1 MITSIYSH
9 YSVDKSAI
17 MMGLG
22 LDSVIK
28 IDFEATSVEEF
39 EKIVMENNVFCLNS
53 TFGTTSYGNLESV
66 KKFDDVRTGNKCC
79 LSSIKNVIYLAT
91 I

>member
-79 LSSIKNVIYLAT
+79 LSSI
-91 I
+91 

>member
-28 IDFEATSVEEF
+28 IDFEV
-39 EKIVMENNVFCLNS
+39 
-53 TFGTTSYGNLESV
+53 GTDQIMKYWSLIG
-66 KKFDDVRTGNKCC
+66 
-79 LSSIKNVIYLAT
+79 
-91 I
+91 